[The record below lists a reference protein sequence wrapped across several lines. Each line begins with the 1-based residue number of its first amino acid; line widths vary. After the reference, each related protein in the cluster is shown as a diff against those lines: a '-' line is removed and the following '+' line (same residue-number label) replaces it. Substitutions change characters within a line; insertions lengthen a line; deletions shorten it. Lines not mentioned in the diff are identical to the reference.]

1 MSVSKKITT
10 INLNADEVELLVE
23 ACSVLRD
30 KMCIRPKWECARCRK
45 VKECETISEL
55 ELRLQNK

>member
-1 MSVSKKITT
+1 MCASKKVTT
-10 INLNADEVELLVE
+10 VNLNTDEVELLVE

-30 KMCIRPKWECARCRK
+30 KMCVRPRWECARCKK

-55 ELRLQNK
+55 ELRLQGK